1 MLDGEGKMRALGNR
15 EDGVLWA
22 HRVHRVMK
30 ENLVVLEE
38 MVCLVPQDSL
48 DF

>member
-1 MLDGEGKMRALGNR
+1 MLDGEGKMRALMNW
-15 EDGVLWA
+15 ENGVLWA
-22 HRVHRVMK
+22 HRVHGVMK

-38 MVCLVPQDSL
+38 MVCLVSQDSL